1 MKLIKDIALL
11 GCIVLAGCEQESP
24 YIALKSQDST
34 FAFLARIDPSPGPLT
49 SSKAKVRG
57 HLTIIN
63 RTPVPQEFGDRFLLL
78 ETADGVSRR
87 TYLDDVESYV
97 IDFST
102 VTIKSSDSL
111 AIDVYWVFKRAEKL
125 SYQKLTFDHSALEQ
139 YLRNKRH

>member
-1 MKLIKDIALL
+1 M
-11 GCIVLAGCEQESP
+11 LAGCEHENP
-24 YIALKSQDST
+24 YVALRSDDST
-34 FAFLARIDPSPGPLT
+34 FTFIARINPSPGPLT

-63 RTPVPQEFGDRFLLL
+63 KTPVAQEFGDRFLLL
-78 ETADGVSRR
+78 ETADGASRR

-102 VTIKSSDSL
+102 VTIKGSDSL

-125 SYQKLTFDHSALEQ
+125 SYQKLTFDRPALEQ